1 MRMRALPLVLAILAS
16 VAACDSGRQV
26 VAGSRSVIPPA
37 VNCGDAPQLL
47 QRVAADRRQIGESR
61 SDHERISV
69 GSRANFLGT
78 LALIADLKC
87 KVVLAEVDE
96 ALKPAL
102 EAARQAESNA
112 SVYEQTRGFHEA
124 DFLARRAVDLL
135 IERLGAPG
143 AK

>member
-1 MRMRALPLVLAILAS
+1 M
-16 VAACDSGRQV
+16 
-26 VAGSRSVIPPA
+26 
-37 VNCGDAPQLL
+37 
-47 QRVAADRRQIGESR
+47 
-61 SDHERISV
+61 
-69 GSRANFLGT
+69 
-78 LALIADLKC
+78 
-87 KVVLAEVDE
+87 LAEVDE